1 MSNNLFV
8 GADIDSKKFVI
19 CFLNDE
25 GKQLGKMFSLPNS
38 IIGTQTL
45 SEKIITLCKKHNL
58 NEIKIG
64 CEATSQYSFHFLNEM
79 SSDKNLH
86 ELSTQVFQLNP
97 KLIRGFKKSYPD
109 TDKTDLRD
117 AFVIA
122 DRLRF
127 GRLPQPYLPHQNHL
141 PMQRLTRFRFHIA
154 QNISREKNYLFS
166 LIFLKF
172 SAYKQHKTF
181 SNEFGATS
189 KALLTDFLTIDEI
202 ADTDVEILAEFISEH
217 GKNRFANP
225 DEVVQKIKA
234 MARKSYRI
242 RPELA
247 KSVNLVLAMTMKN
260 ITVMQKSLK
269 EVNKAI
275 SDELKAFP
283 NTLQSV
289 PGIGPIYTAG
299 IIAEIGDINRFENEA
314 KLAKFAGL
322 AWRKFQT
329 SDYQAEET
337 PFFRSSNKYLRYY
350 LVQAANSLKNHN
362 AEYRKFYDSKYKE
375 ALIHKHKRALVLT
388 ARKFVRLTYAMLKSG
403 RLYQAETNTLH
414 SMA

>member
-1 MSNNLFV
+1 MSKNLFV
-8 GADIDSKKFVI
+8 GADIDARKFVI
-19 CFLNDE
+19 CFLNDD
-25 GKQLGKMFSLPNS
+25 GKQLGKIFSLPNS
-38 IIGTQTL
+38 SEGTKTL
-45 SEKIITLCKKHNL
+45 TEKIITLCKKHNL

-86 ELSTQVFQLNP
+86 MFNTVVFQLNP

-109 TDKTDLRD
+109 TDKTDLKD

-127 GRLPQPYLPHQNHL
+127 GRLPQPYLPNQNHL
-141 PMQRLTRFRFHIA
+141 PLQRLTRFRFHIV

-166 LIFLKF
+166 LIFLKY
-172 SAYKQHKTF
+172 SAYKQQKTF

-189 KALLTDFLTIDEI
+189 QALLTEFLTADEI
-202 ADTDVEILAEFISEH
+202 ADTDVETLTEFIIKK
-217 GKNRFANP
+217 GKNRFSDPEDIVKN
-225 DEVVQKIKA
+225 IKA
-234 MARKSYRI
+234 MARKSYKI

-247 KSVNLVLAMTMKN
+247 KSVNLVLAMTLKN
-260 ITVMQKSLK
+260 IGVMQKSLK

-388 ARKFVRLTYAMLKSG
+388 ARKFVRLAYAMLKSG
-403 RLYQAETNTLH
+403 KLYQA
-414 SMA
+414 

>member
-1 MSNNLFV
+1 MNNHLYV

-19 CFLNDE
+19 CFLNNDGE
-25 GKQLGKMFSLPNS
+25 LLGKRFPLPNS
-38 IIGTQTL
+38 IVGTKAL
-45 SEKIITLCKKHNL
+45 SEKIIAVCKKHNL

-79 SSDKNLH
+79 SSDKNLL
-86 ELSTQVFQLNP
+86 ELNAQVFQFNP
-97 KLIRGFKKSYPD
+97 KLIRGFKKIYAD
-109 TDKTDLRD
+109 DDKNDPND
-117 AFVIA
+117 AFAIA

-127 GRLPQPYLPHQNHL
+127 GRLPQPFIPHQNHL
-141 PMQRLTRFRFHIA
+141 PLQRLTRFRFHIA

-172 SAYKQHKTF
+172 SAYKQQKTF

-189 KALLTDFLTIDEI
+189 KAILTDFLTTDEI
-202 ADTDVEILAEFISEH
+202 ADTSVEKLTEFIIEH
-217 GKNRFANP
+217 GKNRFADP
-225 DEVVQKIKA
+225 DEIVKKIKA
-234 MARKSYRI
+234 MARKSYKI

-275 SDELKAFP
+275 SDELKGFP

-289 PGIGPIYTAG
+289 PGIGPVYTAG
-299 IIAEIGDINRFENEA
+299 IIAEIGDINRFGNEA
-314 KLAKFAGL
+314 KLAKYAGL
-322 AWRKFQT
+322 AWRKSQS
-329 SDYQAEET
+329 SDYQSDNT

-362 AEYRKFYDSKYKE
+362 AEYRKFYDMKYKE
-375 ALIHKHKRALVLT
+375 ALKFKHKRALVLT
-388 ARKFVRLTYAMLKSG
+388 ARKFVRLAYRLLKSG
-403 RLYQAETNTLH
+403 KLYKA
-414 SMA
+414 

>member
-1 MSNNLFV
+1 MNKNLFV
-8 GADIDSKKFVI
+8 GVDIDSKKFVV
-19 CFLNDE
+19 CFLNDKGE
-25 GKQLGKMFSLPNS
+25 QLEKTFSLPNS
-38 IIGTQTL
+38 IVGTQAL
-45 SEKIITLCKKHNL
+45 SKKISTQYKKHSL

-79 SSDKNLH
+79 SSDNNL
-86 ELSTQVFQLNP
+86 LQLNTLVFQFNP

-109 TDKTDLRD
+109 TDKTDLKD

-127 GRLPQPYLPHQNHL
+127 GRLPNPFIPHQNHL
-141 PMQRLTRFRFHIA
+141 PLQRLTRFRFHIA

-202 ADTDVEILAEFISEH
+202 ANTNVETLTEFIIKH
-217 GKNRFANP
+217 GKNRFSDP
-225 DEVVQKIKA
+225 DKIVLNVKE

-242 RPELA
+242 KPELA

-260 ITVMQKSLK
+260 IVVMQKSLK

-283 NTLQSV
+283 NTLQTV
-289 PGIGPIYTAG
+289 PGIGPVYTAG
-299 IIAEIGDINRFENEA
+299 IIAEIGNISSFANEA

-329 SDYQAEET
+329 ADYQADET

-362 AEYRKFYDSKYKE
+362 SEYRKFYDMKYKE
-375 ALIHKHKRALVLT
+375 ASIHKHKRALVLT
-388 ARKFVRLTYAMLKSG
+388 ARKFVRLAYALLKSG
-403 RLYQAETNTLH
+403 KLYQA
-414 SMA
+414 

>member
-1 MSNNLFV
+1 MNNNLFV

-19 CFLNDE
+19 CFLNDTGE
-25 GKQLGKMFSLPNS
+25 QLGKMFSLPNS
-38 IIGTQTL
+38 IVGTQTL
-45 SEKIITLCKKHNL
+45 TKKIITLCKKHNL

-79 SSDKNLH
+79 SSDKNLL
-86 ELSTQVFQLNP
+86 ELNTLVFQFNP

-109 TDKTDLRD
+109 TDKTDPRD

-127 GRLPQPYLPHQNHL
+127 GRLPQPFLPFQNHL
-141 PMQRLTRFRFHIA
+141 PLQRLTRFRFHIA

-172 SAYKQHKTF
+172 SAYKQKKAF

-202 ADTDVEILAEFISEH
+202 ANTSVETLTKFIIEH
-217 GKNRFANP
+217 GKNRFTNP
-225 DEVVQKIKA
+225 DEIVQKIKT
-234 MARKSYRI
+234 MARNSYKI

-260 ITVMQKSLK
+260 ITVMQKTLR
-269 EVNKAI
+269 EVNNAV
-275 SDELKAFP
+275 SEELKAFP
-283 NTLQSV
+283 NTLQSI
-289 PGIGPIYTAG
+289 PGIGSVYTAG

-314 KLAKFAGL
+314 KLAKYAGL

-329 SDYQAEET
+329 SNYQSEET

-362 AEYRKFYDSKYKE
+362 AEYRKFYDMKYKE
-375 ALIHKHKRALVLT
+375 ALKHKHKRALVLT
-388 ARKFVRLTYAMLKSG
+388 ARKFVRLAYALLKSG
-403 RLYQAETNTLH
+403 KLYQV
-414 SMA
+414 

>member
-1 MSNNLFV
+1 MNNNLFV
-8 GADIDSKKFVI
+8 GADIDAKKFVI
-19 CFLNDE
+19 CFLDDKGE
-25 GKQLGKMFSLPNS
+25 QLGKMFSLPNS
-38 IIGTQTL
+38 LLGTQSLT
-45 SEKIITLCKKHNL
+45 EKIIALCKKHNL

-79 SSDKNLH
+79 SSDKNLL
-86 ELSTQVFQLNP
+86 ELNTQVFQFNP
-97 KLIRGFKKSYPD
+97 KLIRGFKKCYPD
-109 TDKTDLRD
+109 ADKTDPID

-141 PMQRLTRFRFHIA
+141 PMQRLTRFRFHIV

-172 SAYKQHKTF
+172 SAYKQQKAF

-189 KALLTDFLTIDEI
+189 KALLTDFLTADEI
-202 ADTDVEILAEFISEH
+202 ANTNVETLTEFIIER
-217 GKNRFANP
+217 GKNRFSNP

-283 NTLQSV
+283 NTLQSI
-289 PGIGPIYTAG
+289 PGIGPVYTAG
-299 IIAEIGDINRFENEA
+299 IIAEIGDINRFENDAKVA
-314 KLAKFAGL
+314 KLAGL
-322 AWRKFQT
+322 AWRVFQT
-329 SDYQAEET
+329 SDYQADET

-362 AEYRKFYDSKYKE
+362 AEYRKFYDMKYKE
-375 ALIHKHKRALVLT
+375 ALKHKHKRALVLT
-388 ARKFVRLTYAMLKSG
+388 ARKFVRLAYALLKSG
-403 RLYQAETNTLH
+403 KLYQA
-414 SMA
+414 